1 MKGSARPVD
10 SARHSGRCLACGNAN
25 RLYAGGMGTA
35 LITGATS
42 GLGEE
47 FAWQLASAGHD
58 LVLVAR
64 REAVL
69 RDLAERIAQI
79 AGVHVEVIVA
89 DLSTP
94 EGLEAVTRRL
104 DMPGSPSAHP
114 IGLLINNAGFGL
126 GRAFPDNDLD
136 AELNGLDVMV
146 RAVMVLTHH
155 AVRGMRAR
163 GRGAIL
169 NVASVASR
177 TGAGTY
183 SAHKA
188 WVVAFTEGLSEE
200 LRGTGVT
207 ATAVCPGPV
216 RTAFFEK
223 AGVDMTRTP
232 EAFIAEPEQVV
243 TEALAAVRDARVL
256 VTPTPVYKVAMAAMK
271 LLPRSAVRV
280 AMRGVPHM

>member
-1 MKGSARPVD
+1 
-10 SARHSGRCLACGNAN
+10 
-25 RLYAGGMGTA
+25 MGTA

-47 FAWQLASAGHD
+47 FAWQLAAAGHD
-58 LVLVAR
+58 LVLAAR
-64 REAVL
+64 REDVL
-69 RDLAERIAQI
+69 RALAERLQSV
-79 AGVHVEVIVA
+79 AGVRAEVIVA

-94 EGLEAVTRRL
+94 EGCAAVAHRI
-104 DMPGSPSAHP
+104 DAPSDAQTPP
-114 IGLLINNAGFGL
+114 IGLLVNNAGFGL
-126 GRAFPDNDLD
+126 GKPFPDNDLE

-146 RAVMVLTHH
+146 RAVMVLSHH
-155 AVRGMRAR
+155 AVRAMRAR

-207 ATAVCPGPV
+207 ATAVCPGHV

-232 EAFIAEPEQVV
+232 GAFMAEPEEVV
-243 TEALAAVRDARVL
+243 SEALDAVRVGRVL
-256 VTPTPVYKVAMAAMK
+256 VTPTPVYKAAMAAMK
-271 LLPRSAVRV
+271 LMPRSAVRA

>member
-1 MKGSARPVD
+1 
-10 SARHSGRCLACGNAN
+10 
-25 RLYAGGMGTA
+25 MGTA

-47 FAWQLASAGHD
+47 FAWQLAAASHD
-58 LVLVAR
+58 LILVAR
-64 REAVL
+64 RKDVL
-69 RDLAERIAQI
+69 DTLADKLHNI
-79 AGVHVEVIVA
+79 AGVSVEVIAA

-94 EGLEAVTRRL
+94 EGLSAVTRRI
-104 DMPGSPSAHP
+104 DAPASAQTPP

-126 GRAFPDNDLD
+126 GKAFPDNTLA
-136 AELNGLDVMV
+136 AETQALDVMV
-146 RAVMVLTHH
+146 RAVMTLSHH
-155 AVRGMRAR
+155 ASRAMRAR

-169 NVASVASR
+169 NLASVASR

-188 WVVAFTEGLSEE
+188 WVVAFTEGLAEE

-223 AGVDMTRTP
+223 AGVDMSRTP
-232 EAFIAEPEQVV
+232 RLFMAEPEDVV
-243 TEALAAVRDARVL
+243 SQALAAVRAGKVL
-256 VTPTPVYKVAMAAMK
+256 VTPTLVYKGAMALMK
-271 LLPRSAVRV
+271 LAPRSLVRV
-280 AMRGVPHM
+280 VMRAVPHM

>member
-1 MKGSARPVD
+1 
-10 SARHSGRCLACGNAN
+10 
-25 RLYAGGMGTA
+25 MGTA

-47 FAWQLASAGHD
+47 FAWQLAARKHD

-64 REAVL
+64 RENAL
-69 RDLAERIAQI
+69 HNLAERLHAI
-79 AGVHVEVIVA
+79 AGIRAEVLVA

-94 EGLEAVTRRL
+94 EGCAAVARRI
-104 DMPGSPSAHP
+104 DAPATTHTPP
-114 IGLLINNAGFGL
+114 IGLLVNNAGFGL
-126 GRAFPDNDLD
+126 GKPFPDNDLE
-136 AELNGLDVMV
+136 AEIKGLDVMV
-146 RAVMVLTHH
+146 RAVMILSHH
-155 AVRGMRAR
+155 AAQTMRAR

-216 RTAFFEK
+216 RTAFFEN
-223 AGVDMTRTP
+223 AGVDMDRIP
-232 EAFIAEPEQVV
+232 SPLIADAEEVV
-243 TEALAAVRDARVL
+243 SETLDALRLGKVL
-256 VTPTPVYKVAMAAMK
+256 VTPTPVYKAAMAAMK
-271 LLPRSAVRV
+271 LMPRSLLRKV
-280 AMRGVPHM
+280 MRSMPHL

>member
-1 MKGSARPVD
+1 
-10 SARHSGRCLACGNAN
+10 
-25 RLYAGGMGTA
+25 MGTA

-47 FAWQLASAGHD
+47 FCWELAAAGHD

-64 REAVL
+64 RERL
-69 RDLAERIAQI
+69 LEDLAERLRQI
-79 AGVHVEVIVA
+79 GGVRTEVIVA
-89 DLSTP
+89 DLAEP
-94 EGLEAVTRRL
+94 DDLARVAARIDEDAAPV
-104 DMPGSPSAHP
+104 
-114 IGLLINNAGFGL
+114 GLLVNNAGFGL
-126 GRAFPDNDLD
+126 GTAFPDNDLD

-146 RAVMVLTHH
+146 RAVMVLSHH
-155 AVRGMRAR
+155 AARAMRAR

-200 LRGTGVT
+200 LRGSGVT

-216 RTAFFEK
+216 RTEFFSK
-223 AGVDMTRTP
+223 AGVDMSRTP
-232 EAFIAEPEQVV
+232 DSLIATPEQVCAA
-243 TEALAAVRDARVL
+243 ALDAVRAGRVI
-256 VTPTPVYKVAMAAMK
+256 VTPTPVYKAAMAAMK
-271 LLPRSAVRV
+271 FAPRALVRA
-280 AMRGVPHM
+280 AMRSVPHM